1 MRLTR
6 NDGNMGDDMETDKQI
21 PMWRIGSIMLIAGS
35 ILGVVTNLMH
45 PNPPDIG
52 DPIAQLKLIS
62 SSHHWGPV
70 HVGIV
75 LASIIRLGGLVGF
88 TQSFA
93 GGYGAAWARIG
104 LAGAIVSG
112 AGVLVLFAVDGIA
125 SQRLAIAWA
134 TAQASELAIAYQV
147 SQSNQYVGFGI
158 YGLWIMIFFGL
169 TYIAYGLA
177 VAFSQEYPRWLGW
190 VAVTA
195 GVGSFVVGYF
205 QYFSGLTDL
214 LTNKLFPG
222 FAIVLAIWSVVM
234 GWLLWRRA
242 SA

>member
-1 MRLTR
+1 MAIENPRPLY
-6 NDGNMGDDMETDKQI
+6 
-21 PMWRIGSIMLIAGS
+21 RIGAIMLVVGS
-35 ILGVVTNLMH
+35 VLAVATNLIH
-45 PNPPDIG
+45 PNPQEIG

-62 SSHHWGPV
+62 ASDPWGPI

-75 LASIIRLGGLVGF
+75 LSSMIRLAGLVAL
-88 TQSFA
+88 TYSFA

-104 LAGAIVSG
+104 LAGAIVG
-112 AGVLVLFAVDGIA
+112 AAAAVVLFAVDGIA
-125 SQRLAIAWA
+125 SQRLAMVWA
-134 TAQASELAIAYQV
+134 NAPPAELAIAFQV

-169 TYIAYGLA
+169 TYVAYGLA
-177 VAFSQEYPRWLGW
+177 VAYSREYPRWLGW
-190 VAVTA
+190 IAVAGGAA
-195 GVGSFVVGYF
+195 GFAIGYF

-222 FAIVLAIWSVVM
+222 CAIVLATWTVVM
-234 GWLLWRRA
+234 GWLLWRKA